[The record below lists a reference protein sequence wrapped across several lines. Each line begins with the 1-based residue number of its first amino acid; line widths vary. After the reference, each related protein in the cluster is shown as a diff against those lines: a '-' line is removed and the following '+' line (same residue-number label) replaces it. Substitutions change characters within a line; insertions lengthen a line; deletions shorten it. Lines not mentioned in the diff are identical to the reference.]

1 MFSITSAT
9 RIGALL
15 PATNPVVEP
24 DFYRVIPAQVTVHFE
39 RMWNG
44 RWAGKPG
51 IQDDE
56 EYRVNMGSKEADEV
70 DWVLLGFDA
79 TKMNEDGVRGARS
92 RPGYLRRWWGCCW
105 RDQQVCDQQAGG
117 LQAPGRPFAIRL
129 SPTFLLDR
137 SGNPPKKGSWI
148 GAFALK
154 VKIDQPLV

>member
-15 PATNPVVEP
+15 PGTNPVVEP

-44 RWAGKPG
+44 RWAGQPG

-70 DWVLLGFDA
+70 D
-79 TKMNEDGVRGARS
+79 
-92 RPGYLRRWWGCCW
+92 
-105 RDQQVCDQQAGG
+105 
-117 LQAPGRPFAIRL
+117 
-129 SPTFLLDR
+129 
-137 SGNPPKKGSWI
+137 
-148 GAFALK
+148 
-154 VKIDQPLV
+154 